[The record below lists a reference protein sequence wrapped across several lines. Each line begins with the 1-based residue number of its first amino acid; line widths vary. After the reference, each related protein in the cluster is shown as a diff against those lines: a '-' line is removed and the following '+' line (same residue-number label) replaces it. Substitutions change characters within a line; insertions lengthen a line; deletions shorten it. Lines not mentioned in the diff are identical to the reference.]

1 MVILFFSSWKA
12 FNQFNNPKVQEL
24 STFFVQIY
32 VYSFAGFPHRA
43 IWLSKATYFN
53 QQIFI
58 KLEMHMALISLIHRA
73 LHVFIAHATFG
84 QGMLMDKQPEL
95 HS

>member
-1 MVILFFSSWKA
+1 
-12 FNQFNNPKVQEL
+12 
-24 STFFVQIY
+24 
-32 VYSFAGFPHRA
+32 
-43 IWLSKATYFN
+43 
-53 QQIFI
+53 
-58 KLEMHMALISLIHRA
+58 MHMALISLIHRA